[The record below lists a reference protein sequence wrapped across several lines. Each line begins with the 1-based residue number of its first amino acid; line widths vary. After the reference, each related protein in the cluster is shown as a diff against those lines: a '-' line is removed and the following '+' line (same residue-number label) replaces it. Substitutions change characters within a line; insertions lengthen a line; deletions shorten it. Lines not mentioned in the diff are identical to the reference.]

1 MAHADGRFI
10 AGDLSFR
17 CTLGKG
23 GIISAADKREGDGAS
38 PVGVWPIRSVYY
50 RPDRI
55 LQPQTGL
62 NCIPLRPHDGW
73 CDAPT
78 DPLYNRPVT
87 LPYPASHEKLWRT
100 DHVYNVICELGFN
113 DDPILPGQG
122 SAIFMHLARA
132 NYEPTEGCVALSE
145 ADLLA
150 VLKICTSDTTVEITG

>member
-10 AGDLSFR
+10 TGDLSFR
-17 CTLGKG
+17 CALGKG
-23 GIISAADKREGDGAS
+23 GVISAENKREGDGAS
-38 PVGVWPIRSVYY
+38 PIGIWPISNVYY

-55 LQPQTGL
+55 ARPQTGL

-73 CDAPT
+73 CDDPT

-87 LPYPASHEKLWRT
+87 LPYPASHEKLWRV

-122 SAIFMHLARA
+122 SAIFMHLAKV
-132 NYEPTEGCVALSE
+132 NYEPTEGCVALAE
-145 ADLLA
+145 ADLLE
-150 VLKICTSDTTVEITG
+150 VMKICTAQTTVEIVA